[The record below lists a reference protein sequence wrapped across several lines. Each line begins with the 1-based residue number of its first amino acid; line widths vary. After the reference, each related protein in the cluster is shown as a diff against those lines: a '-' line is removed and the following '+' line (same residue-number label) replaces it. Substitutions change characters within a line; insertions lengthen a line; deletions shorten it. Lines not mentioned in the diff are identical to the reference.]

1 MSSHK
6 LSKKLSQK
14 LQQPVFY
21 LQLSTLSSLSTQL
34 IAARS
39 AFAST
44 RGGASATVANKLGDD
59 GSDDDFVRCSTP
71 VAAASGLIGPS
82 FLFPFGVIWPPPAFF
97 RSSLSFARC
106 NRASAARVARP
117 AETGGRSA
125 FGSRE

>member
-1 MSSHK
+1 MSSQQK
-6 LSKKLSQK
+6 ALSKAATTCLPAALYNLLS
-14 LQQPVFY
+14 LY
-21 LQLSTLSSLSTQL
+21 TQL

-59 GSDDDFVRCSTP
+59 GLDDDFVRCSTP
-71 VAAASGLIGPS
+71 VAAASGLIGGPS
-82 FLFPFGVIWPPPAFF
+82 FLFPFGVIWPPPAFL